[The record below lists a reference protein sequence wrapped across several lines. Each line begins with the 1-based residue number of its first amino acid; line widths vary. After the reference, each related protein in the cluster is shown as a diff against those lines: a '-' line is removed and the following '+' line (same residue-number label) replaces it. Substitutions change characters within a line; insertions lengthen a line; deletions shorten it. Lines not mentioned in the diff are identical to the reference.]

1 MLGLTLL
8 WTTITLESSSP
19 SRSASDTETPLTSA
33 LVNNISVICQDSS
46 SFYLVMSARDDDHN
60 IQNCQGPCHQGNWQ
74 LKRVSSRT
82 GPYTGT
88 VLSDAIRRPHSVE
101 GETVLLWRAD
111 SRVAGGW
118 KEGHSYRFSLTHRPR
133 LGLIKL
139 RLWEGETL
147 VADSGNVID
156 DGQHSLRG
164 GRLGVY
170 CDSQEQIIWS
180 ALSYR

>member
-1 MLGLTLL
+1 
-8 WTTITLESSSP
+8 
-19 SRSASDTETPLTSA
+19 
-33 LVNNISVICQDSS
+33 
-46 SFYLVMSARDDDHN
+46 MSARDDDHN
-60 IQNCQGPCHQGNWQ
+60 IHNCQGPCHQGNWQ

-111 SRVAGGW
+111 SRAAGGW
-118 KEGHSYRFSLTHRPR
+118 KEGHSYRFSLIHRPR

-139 RLWEGETL
+139 QLWEGETL

-170 CDSQEQIIWS
+170 CDSQEQIVWS
-180 ALSYR
+180 ALSYRCNTELSDEILESLTSSLREKSERNVR